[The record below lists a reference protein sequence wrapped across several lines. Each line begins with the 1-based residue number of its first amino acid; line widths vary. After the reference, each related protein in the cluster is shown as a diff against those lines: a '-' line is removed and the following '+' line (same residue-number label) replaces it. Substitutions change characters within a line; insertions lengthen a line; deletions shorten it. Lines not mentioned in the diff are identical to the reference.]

1 MKYNLNITAN
11 IKCTEAEIKLKLS
24 FSAQMRE
31 LDKYAIEELK
41 IPGELLMTNAAR
53 CIVDLA
59 VSRVAPGVSAA
70 VFCGT
75 GNNGGD
81 GVAAATR
88 LIRLGFPTRVFMVGD
103 PEKISRDTAEMI
115 RRLNESGR
123 DIEPLSAQNYDSA
136 VADYING
143 CGLIIDAVFGIGLNT
158 NVRGDALYAIT
169 LMNSSPGFTVSADI
183 PSGVEADTGRILG
196 AAVSA
201 DATVTFSLAKPGH
214 FIEPG
219 CTCVGELKVCDIGL
233 PEELVSGV
241 HSYTFAV
248 TGEDISIPPRQK
260 DSHKGDYGR
269 DLIIAGSIGY
279 TGSPALAARAASK
292 SGAGLVYI
300 GAPEAIY
307 DILAVKC
314 DEEMPFPLPCDDSG
328 ILTRDAFE
336 KISRR
341 LDRCDVCLFGPGI
354 GQSDGAAKL
363 ACDILSYSKKPLVI
377 DADGITLLSENIDV
391 LDKASCSVILTPHS
405 GEFER
410 LGGDLSSGDR
420 LTAAVDFA
428 KKHDCVL
435 VLKGHRTITAF
446 PNGAAYINT
455 TGGPAL
461 AKAGSGDVLAGLI
474 ASLIGQRF
482 DIKDAVLAAVYI
494 HGLAGDMCA
503 ETAGEY
509 SVTAGNVVKMIPN
522 AMMRLALR

>member
-1 MKYNLNITAN
+1 M
-11 IKCTEAEIKLKLS
+11 KLS

-31 LDKYAIEELK
+31 LDNYAIEELK

-53 CIVDLA
+53 GLADFA

-70 VFCGT
+70 IFCGT

-81 GVAAATR
+81 GVAAAVR
-88 LIRLGFPTRVFMVGD
+88 LIRLGFPTRIFMVGN
-103 PEKISRDTAEMI
+103 PEKMSRDTAEMV
-115 RRLNESGR
+115 RRLREAGH
-123 DIEPLSAQNYDSA
+123 DIEPLSSENQGGGIAEYVNS
-136 VADYING
+136 

-169 LMNSSPGFTVSADI
+169 LMNNSTAFTVSADI

-196 AAVSA
+196 TAVRA

-219 CTCVGELKVCDIGL
+219 CTCVGELSVCGIGL
-233 PEELVSGV
+233 PDDLVSGAF
-241 HSYTFAV
+241 SYTFAV
-248 TGEDISIPPRQK
+248 TEDDISIPPRKK

-269 DLIIAGSIGY
+269 DFIIAGSIGY
-279 TGSPALAARAASK
+279 TGAPALAARAASK
-292 SGAGLVYI
+292 SGAGLVYL

-307 DILAVKC
+307 EILAVKC

-328 ILTRDAFE
+328 ILVRAAFE
-336 KISRR
+336 KISKR
-341 LDRCDVCLFGPGI
+341 LDRCDVCLLGPGM
-354 GQSDGAAKL
+354 GQSDEAAL
-363 ACDILSYSKKPLVI
+363 LVSDIISYSKKPLVI
-377 DADGITLLSENIDV
+377 DADGITALSRNIDI
-391 LDKASCSVILTPHS
+391 LDNVSCPVVLTPHA

-410 LGGDLSSGDR
+410 LGGSLSSGDR
-420 LTAAVDFA
+420 LTAAVDFS
-428 KKHDCVL
+428 KKHGCIL

-446 PNGAAYINT
+446 PNGSAYINT

-461 AKAGSGDVLAGLI
+461 AKAGSGDVLAGI
-474 ASLIGQRF
+474 ITSLIGQGF

-503 ETAGEY
+503 GVVGEY
-509 SVTAGNVVKMIPN
+509 SVTAGNIIKMIPS
-522 AMMRLALR
+522 AMKRLAAL